1 MGFPTFAFWD
11 IVSKNPVATEK
22 KTWFGT
28 YHGPCNKWLPVG
40 WQAPIQP
47 TLQWDQEIQE
57 GVCHCRPEKH
67 QPLGFTLEQGRI
79 GTVTTGAVTG
89 GTTQDSR
96 GEPPSVCMIVICI
109 YIYYIYLNTYIYIYT
124 HVYIQ
129 CIISRYLKISLE
141 IMVLASIYFSTSL
154 THMYTVH
161 IYTHGMTFPFVET
174 YCNRKACA
182 FHSSHAPNTV
192 SWHRKIYHVLTC
204 YKPMQSSWKFPL
216 K

>member
-1 MGFPTFAFWD
+1 MLYHIQHIGIPNFRLLGYCFEK
-11 IVSKNPVATEK
+11 SSCNGKK

-89 GTTQDSR
+89 STTQDSR

-109 YIYYIYLNTYIYIYT
+109 YILYIFKYIYIYT
-124 HVYIQ
+124 RIHTVYNITVFENKSGDNGLSVHILLNLSHTHVYCTYIYTWHDFPICWNILQ
-129 CIISRYLKISLE
+129 PQSMCISLE
-141 IMVLASIYFSTSL
+141 PRPKHCQLA
-154 THMYTVH
+154 
-161 IYTHGMTFPFVET
+161 
-174 YCNRKACA
+174 
-182 FHSSHAPNTV
+182 
-192 SWHRKIYHVLTC
+192 
-204 YKPMQSSWKFPL
+204 
-216 K
+216 